1 MRRLPRLRIVMVRQ
15 IDQKR
20 SLVDVVDDGG
30 LKVVVAGQPVSTN
43 SGPLRRGV
51 ALAICLVRPQPPREE
66 LVTLRLHCCWTP
78 DMQVGVRDFEREL
91 PVRVTTDLVSKDQPK
106 ADSFEPRDIC
116 GFVLDIRDGQ
126 IDVEDWLGDE
136 SVNPRLI
143 ATCWDAPFVSPVL
156 HTGMAPTPLQ
166 PVGDQTRRGGA
177 QTATSVLQERAY
189 PDVAVPART
198 GEARRARQ
206 QPTIDDGAGND
217 SGVEITGCIIK
228 L

>member
-1 MRRLPRLRIVMVRQ
+1 MRRLPRLRIVIVRQ
-15 IDQKR
+15 ISQKR

-30 LKVVVAGQPVSTN
+30 LKVVVAGQLVSTN

-78 DMQVGVRDFEREL
+78 DMKVGVRDFEREL

-136 SVNPRLI
+136 SVNRGRSDV
-143 ATCWDAPFVSPVL
+143 ADAKHL
-156 HTGMAPTPLQ
+156 
-166 PVGDQTRRGGA
+166 VGDGCFDELPN
-177 QTATSVLQERAY
+177 TAVLG
-189 PDVAVPART
+189 VPAILMFMERPWSNLPVSDPLRLAI
-198 GEARRARQ
+198 GVRQ
-206 QPTIDDGAGND
+206 REERPPQRVGCHGAIL
-217 SGVEITGCIIK
+217 S
-228 L
+228 